1 MINVLIIATAIM
13 LIVSKFLDC
22 YTTDVRASKLTDK
35 AGYESNPLARYLM
48 RKLGFRNVIWWGF
61 VLISIFVSLIAY
73 EVMTE
78 NNIYYSIGYISLG
91 FTISLAQFDVAGH
104 NYYNTQSFFTRSL
117 WKIYSIFNK

>member
-1 MINVLIIATAIM
+1 MVNGLVIVAAGM

-22 YTTDVRASKLTDK
+22 YTTDVKASKTTDK
-35 AGYESNPLARYLM
+35 AGYEVNPLARYLM

-91 FTISLAQFDVAGH
+91 LTISLAQLDVAGH

>member
-1 MINVLIIATAIM
+1 MVNGLVIVTAVM

-22 YTTDVRASKLTDK
+22 YTTDVKASKTADK
-35 AGYESNPLARYLM
+35 AGYEVNPLTRCLM
-48 RKLGFRNVIWWGF
+48 IKLGFRNVIWWGF

-104 NYYNTQSFFTRSL
+104 NYYNTQSFFTRTL